1 MKIDG
6 TTSYDSGHPKDYR
19 LWHRLSRWSGSANS
33 KRRQMASPN
42 EISGMSE
49 ILVADF
55 IFSGGRIAK
64 NDSRKLMIPPRK
76 DPDAP

>member
-1 MKIDG
+1 MKVDG
-6 TTSYDSGHPKDYR
+6 TTSYDSGCLSDYR

-55 IFSGGRIAK
+55 IFLGGRIARTVVA
-64 NDSRKLMIPPRK
+64 SS
-76 DPDAP
+76 